1 MKKLIKVTALLLVAA
16 AMFAGCKN
24 NDDDSSIG
32 GALFSK
38 EDVSVDITY
47 NEITFSAG
55 SWVASY
61 TKNGKNTDGST
72 MIDSRT
78 AEFTIADDGSVQFT
92 KMVEY
97 ERQEGTIPE
106 GTSQEEIELAKLMG
120 YKISGNKYFMEYT
133 EEADAEQLANMSIY
147 TIKNMMDDFETIKT
161 NEEKSKYFGEVTY
174 TKDNSK
180 GGPTQYTKSGY
191 IMKK

>member
-1 MKKLIKVTALLLVAA
+1 MKKLLKVTALLLVAA

-24 NDDDSSIG
+24 NDDDSTG

-38 EDVSVDITY
+38 EDVTEVITY
-47 NEITFSAG
+47 NEITFSEG

-61 TKNGKNTDGST
+61 SKNGTADDGST
-72 MIDSRT
+72 MIDSKT
-78 AEFTIADDGSVQFT
+78 AEFTVAADGSVEFT

-97 ERQEGTIPE
+97 GRTEGKLPADATP
-106 GTSQEEIELAKLMG
+106 EEIAAAKLMG
-120 YKISGNKYFMEYT
+120 YTISGDKYYFEFT

-147 TIKNMMDDFETIKT
+147 NIKSMMDDFETIKT
-161 NEEKSKYFGEVTY
+161 NEDKSKYFGEATY
-174 TKDNSK
+174 TQNSSK
-180 GGPTQYTKSGY
+180 GGAAQITMSGY